1 MSCRQGSRASLIVEP
16 QIAADR
22 SARITDA
29 FIGPQIYLFVFDGAP
44 QTLDEHIVPPSA
56 FAIHADRDALLSEH
70 ASEGQAGEC
79 SVDERPRRQ
88 ALVRLRRYAAGRAD
102 NLGRWGVAPSILH
115 GLPKGR
121 VEGLVSMAGQVI
133 AIEEQGPVAI
143 PGGTLVPR
151 AKRVEWVPNR
161 NLRKFIF

>member
-1 MSCRQGSRASLIVEP
+1 MEHLPGLSCRAEGQRGEVSLIGCHAVKARMRASLIVEP

-70 ASEGQAGEC
+70 ASEGQAGEL
-79 SVDERPRRQ
+79 R
-88 ALVRLRRYAAGRAD
+88 ALIGID
-102 NLGRWGVAPSILH
+102 DLGLTVMPVAPS
-115 GLPKGR
+115 R
-121 VEGLVSMAGQVI
+121 CRSS
-133 AIEEQGPVAI
+133 
-143 PGGTLVPR
+143 
-151 AKRVEWVPNR
+151 
-161 NLRKFIF
+161 